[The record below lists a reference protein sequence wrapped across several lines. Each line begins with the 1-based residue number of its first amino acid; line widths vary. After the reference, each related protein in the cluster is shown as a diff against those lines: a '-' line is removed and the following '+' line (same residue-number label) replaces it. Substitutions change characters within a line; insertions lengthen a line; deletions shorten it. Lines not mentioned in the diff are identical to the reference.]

1 MRWIDAGQWGTA
13 RNLGSIDGVCSGSDR
28 CQAVNVQ
35 SLNAIKCSFDCPA
48 LCLPWGWS
56 GVVNFV
62 HPLHAAHA
70 SPSLREGEEKGV
82 LCFFLGSRVRGND
95 GVARGNDGGLR
106 E

>member
-1 MRWIDAGQWGTA
+1 M
-13 RNLGSIDGVCSGSDR
+13 
-28 CQAVNVQ
+28 NVQ

-62 HPLHAAHA
+62 HPLRAAHA

-82 LCFFLGSRVRGND
+82 LCFSLGSRVRGND
-95 GVARGNDGGLR
+95 GVVRGNDGGGDSGNDPCVLR
-106 E
+106 IPFAPRRGRALFFSETG